1 MLISMRIELNCRK
14 IVTGIGKGEALVTK
28 EVINFLAMVDTKSAT
43 IIDKD
48 HELFGKSIKDIILVF
63 PNAIGS
69 SVGAYAIYSLKVN
82 RVAPRAMICISNAD
96 IITASGC
103 AISDIPL
110 VDRLEKPSAFILES
124 EMEISVYAD
133 KELVTIQTV

>member
-1 MLISMRIELNCRK
+1 MHIELNCRK
-14 IVTGIGKGEALVTK
+14 IVTGIGTSKALVTK
-28 EVINFLAMVDTKSAT
+28 DVINFLAMVDTKSAI
-43 IIDKD
+43 IIDKN

-69 SVGAYAIYSLKVN
+69 SVGAYAIYSLKIN
-82 RVAPRAMICISNAD
+82 RVAPSAMICMNNAD

-103 AISDIPL
+103 AISNIPL
-110 VDRLEKPSAFILES
+110 VDILEKPSSFILES
-124 EMEISVYAD
+124 EMEISVNAD

>member
-1 MLISMRIELNCRK
+1 MHVELNCRK
-14 IVTGIGKGEALVTK
+14 IVTGIGTGKALVTK

-43 IIDKD
+43 IIDKN

-69 SVGAYAIYSLKVN
+69 SVGAYAIYSLKIN
-82 RVAPRAMICISNAD
+82 RVAPSAIICINNAD

-110 VDRLEKPSAFILES
+110 VDMLEKLSSFILES
-124 EMEISVYAD
+124 EMEISVNAD
-133 KELVTIQTV
+133 KEVVTIKTV

>member
-1 MLISMRIELNCRK
+1 MHTEVNCRK
-14 IVTGIGKGEALVTK
+14 IVPGIGISKALVTNN
-28 EVINFLAMVDTKSAT
+28 VINFLAMVDTKSAT
-43 IIDKD
+43 IIDKH
-48 HELFGKSIKDIILVF
+48 HELYGKSIKGIILVF

-69 SVGAYAIYSLKVN
+69 SVGAYAIYSLKIN
-82 RVAPRAMICISNAD
+82 RVAPSAIICINNAD

-110 VDRLEKPSAFILES
+110 VDMLEKPSSFILES
-124 EMEISVYAD
+124 EMEICVDAD

>member
-1 MLISMRIELNCRK
+1 MNIEINCRK
-14 IVTGIGKGEALVTK
+14 IVTGSGMGKALVTK
-28 EVINFLAMVDTKSAT
+28 EVINFLAMLDTKSAT
-43 IIDKD
+43 IIDKN
-48 HELFGKSIKDIILVF
+48 HELFGKSIKGIILVF

-69 SVGAYAIYSLKVN
+69 SVGAYAIYSLKMN
-82 RVAPRAMICISNAD
+82 RVAPSAIICINNAD

-110 VDRLEKPSAFILES
+110 VDMLEKPSSFILES
-124 EMEISVYAD
+124 EMEISVNAD

>member
-1 MLISMRIELNCRK
+1 MNIELNCRK
-14 IVTGIGKGEALVTK
+14 IVTGSGAGKALVTK
-28 EVINFLAMVDTKSAT
+28 EVINFLAMLDTKSAT
-43 IIDKD
+43 IIDKN
-48 HELFGKSIKDIILVF
+48 HELFGKSINDIVLVF

-69 SVGAYAIYSLKVN
+69 SVGAYAIYSLKIN
-82 RVAPRAMICISNAD
+82 RVAPSAIICINNAD

-110 VDRLEKPSAFILES
+110 VDMLEKPSSFILES
-124 EMEISVYAD
+124 EMEISVNAD